1 MTDCLRWV
9 ENLGDSVLNVGH
21 YSDGS
26 VIIVDGFESVCIEEE
41 HLDVVIDHL
50 QKIRDSKR
58 RD

>member
-1 MTDCLRWV
+1 MNEHLRWV
-9 ENLGDSVLNVGH
+9 ENLGGSRLDIG
-21 YSDGS
+21 YFRDGS
-26 VIIVDGFESVCIEEE
+26 VLIVDNFESVCIEGE